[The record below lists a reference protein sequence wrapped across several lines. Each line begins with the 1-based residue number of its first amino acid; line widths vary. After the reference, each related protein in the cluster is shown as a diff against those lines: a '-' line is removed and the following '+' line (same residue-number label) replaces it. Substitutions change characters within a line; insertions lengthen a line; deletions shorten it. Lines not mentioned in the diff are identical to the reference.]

1 MGHFMLRPSSHSK
14 DTQRTLIVGLGNPG
28 RKYAH
33 HRHNVGFMAVS
44 RLAKRHG
51 LAFKRQKGKAKVA
64 EGPIA
69 GQRVILAKPQTFMN
83 LSGESVARL
92 VRFFKIPPQRVL
104 VVYDDLDLPLARLR
118 LRPGGGSGGH
128 KGLKSVIERL
138 GTQDFPRLRLG
149 IGRPLHGDP
158 VDYVLQDFSAEERIE
173 FERVLDRAVEA
184 IEYWLIHGIDAAMNV
199 SNQPPLSRSEPETR
213 PEEQT

>member
-1 MGHFMLRPSSHSK
+1 MHRPSSHSK

-28 RKYAH
+28 RKYAR
-33 HRHNVGFMAVS
+33 HRHNVGFMTVS

-64 EGPIA
+64 EGTVA
-69 GQRVILAKPQTFMN
+69 GQRVILVKPQTFMN

-158 VDYVLQDFSAEERIE
+158 IDYVLQDFSTEERIE

-184 IEYWLIHGIDAAMNV
+184 IEYWLIHGIDASMNV
-199 SNQPPLSRSEPETR
+199 FNQPSLNRDEPETR